1 MIRTLFGAA
10 LLAAGMTAAQAAP
23 DSFTFDKT
31 HTKVMFSY
39 FHVGMSTQYA
49 RFDTVDGDVVFDVEK
64 PENSKVSV
72 TIDPASV
79 DTDVKPLDDHLKA
92 EDFFNVAKYP
102 KVTFVS
108 TEVRKT
114 GTKTYQIVGNLT
126 MKGKTH
132 PVTLDA
138 TLNHLGDHPLAG
150 FIKAYAGATF
160 AGFSARTRIRRSD
173 FDLGLYAPLTSD
185 VVDIIIET
193 ELRQKK

>member
-1 MIRTLFGAA
+1 MIRTLLGTVV
-10 LLAAGMTAAQAAP
+10 LAAGMTAAHAAP
-23 DSFTFDKT
+23 ETFNFDKT
-31 HTKVMFSY
+31 HTKVIFAYS
-39 FHVGMSTQYA
+39 HVGMSNQYA
-49 RFDTVDGDVVFDVEK
+49 RFDSVDGEVVFDADK

-79 DTDVKPLDDHLKA
+79 DTDVKALDDHLKA

-108 TEVRKT
+108 TDVRKT
-114 GTKTYQIVGNLT
+114 GTKTYQITGTLT
-126 MKGKTH
+126 MKGKSH

-138 TLNHLGDHPLAG
+138 TLNHIGDHPLAG
-150 FIKAYAGATF
+150 FVKAYAGATYI
-160 AGFSARTRIRRSD
+160 GFSGKARIRRSD

-193 ELRQKK
+193 EMRQKK